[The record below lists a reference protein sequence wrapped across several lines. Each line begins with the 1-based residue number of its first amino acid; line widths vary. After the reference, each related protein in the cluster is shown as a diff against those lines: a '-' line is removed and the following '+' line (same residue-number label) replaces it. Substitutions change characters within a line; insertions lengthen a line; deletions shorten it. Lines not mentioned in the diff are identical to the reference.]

1 MYLYQ
6 NSVLP
11 KEHRMKRQTEIETY
25 LLDEIDVRETMVKKM
40 KQFNKINN
48 IVDTDLITS
57 TTITGQVSIV
67 TSVSIVGLRISIALS
82 ETSVTFSLAKAIAK
96 QSFKIF
102 TIKQEKHDEIKASTE
117 SKLDSIANIISQ
129 TVQDRDI
136 SSVKFHQVEK
146 RKKYISNLRVILDT
160 EVKLR

>member
-48 IVDTDLITS
+48 TVDTDVITS
-57 TTITGQVSIV
+57 TTITG
-67 TSVSIVGLRISIALS
+67 
-82 ETSVTFSLAKAIAK
+82 
-96 QSFKIF
+96 
-102 TIKQEKHDEIKASTE
+102 
-117 SKLDSIANIISQ
+117 
-129 TVQDRDI
+129 
-136 SSVKFHQVEK
+136 
-146 RKKYISNLRVILDT
+146 
-160 EVKLR
+160 

>member
-57 TTITGQVSIV
+57 TTITG
-67 TSVSIVGLRISIALS
+67 
-82 ETSVTFSLAKAIAK
+82 
-96 QSFKIF
+96 
-102 TIKQEKHDEIKASTE
+102 
-117 SKLDSIANIISQ
+117 
-129 TVQDRDI
+129 
-136 SSVKFHQVEK
+136 
-146 RKKYISNLRVILDT
+146 
-160 EVKLR
+160 